1 MMHHY
6 LGSGRWRN
14 VVLWIP
20 PGGLNLIGQAAVSLT
35 TFLASV
41 LLARWMGPEAF
52 GAYAVAFS
60 ALLLVSG
67 LQNGMIL
74 EPMSVFGPSL
84 YRSMLPGYVA
94 LNLRAN
100 SAICIGLAGLLSLAG
115 LAAGSMGAVLGE
127 SFLRLAVPVH

>member
-1 MMHHY
+1 MMHHS

-14 VVLWIP
+14 VALWIRR
-20 PGGLNLIGQAAVSLT
+20 GGLSLVDQAAVSLT

-41 LLARWMGPEAF
+41 PLARWMGPEAF

-84 YRSMLPGYVA
+84 YRSMLPGCVAVYVGS
-94 LNLRAN
+94 N
-100 SAICIGLAGLLSLAG
+100 SIICNGLSGLISLAA
-115 LAAGSMGAVLGE
+115 LAPGSMGTVL
-127 SFLRLAVPVH
+127 